1 MLFFRGACRYNCR
14 EFASDSGMFLFRR
27 NVYKVVGGEV
37 SMDPSEHMVRLMLNL
52 LLEEEKVLIIVEICQ
67 GAHGF
72 G

>member
-1 MLFFRGACRYNCR
+1 
-14 EFASDSGMFLFRR
+14 MFLFRR